1 MRKPHGC
8 IRIEFYLVQL
18 PTRSF
23 SACLSPI
30 HSFLSVLQCIDQIKL
45 NSNKIFKNGIN
56 IMDTIKVLVL
66 DEVWC
71 RFKIIKIIII
81 IIIWYNCQKVKKHN
95 PYCISVLLT
104 ENDLTYNKR
113 LDNNPHPPHSS
124 PIRICVSVRMNEWWI
139 VNEVKY
145 SVIWSRLMIPVFIFC
160 KSW

>member
-113 LDNNPHPPHSS
+113 LDNNPHPPTLI
-124 PIRICVSVRMNEWWI
+124 PNKNLCQCQDEWMMNSEWSEI
-139 VNEVKY
+139 F
-145 SVIWSRLMIPVFIFC
+145 SDMIKIDDSCFYFL
-160 KSW
+160 